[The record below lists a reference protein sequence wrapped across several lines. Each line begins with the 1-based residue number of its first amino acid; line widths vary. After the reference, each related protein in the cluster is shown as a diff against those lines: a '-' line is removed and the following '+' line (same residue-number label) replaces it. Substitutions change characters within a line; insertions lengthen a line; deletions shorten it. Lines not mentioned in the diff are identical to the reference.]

1 MHPIRCF
8 LFGVF
13 QLARRPLSGRGSPWG
28 GCELGNQS
36 PLSSSPALKFVPSS
50 PSADPHL
57 GHGEAQD
64 DLPFQPL
71 DIEQVDVRQDTIL
84 PPWQGDGE
92 GQWASWSRR
101 NFLASKVFGLVVAD
115 SQPFDAS
122 EPGSCDFTFVF
133 TPSSDYFEP
142 RVLDASDLPAILEEG
157 SDVLLGEPTRP
168 WERSVLTETHQP
180 IKAGRTQHGLDA
192 TDQQF
197 HILVGEY
204 V

>member
-64 DLPFQPL
+64 DLPVQPL

-84 PPWQGDGE
+84 APWQGDGE

-101 NFLASKVFGLVVAD
+101 NFLALQGIRSSSGRLTTVRCQRARQLRFYLRPHPVQRLLRTARARCFE
-115 SQPFDAS
+115 SAS
-122 EPGSCDFTFVF
+122 HP
-133 TPSSDYFEP
+133 
-142 RVLDASDLPAILEEG
+142 
-157 SDVLLGEPTRP
+157 
-168 WERSVLTETHQP
+168 
-180 IKAGRTQHGLDA
+180 
-192 TDQQF
+192 
-197 HILVGEY
+197 
-204 V
+204 